1 MSEAEAQFK
10 FIAEAFETL
19 SDEEKRSQYD
29 RAGAAPSYGA
39 GGGGGGYDPRGYGG
53 GGYAPAQGFYAH
65 AVDPFEIFNAFFGGR
80 GDPFASF
87 MVRLRRCHAACAVRC
102 RCVPARSPPHARA
115 CTPAPLQD
123 DDFFA
128 PAPRFRSAD
137 PFFGGGGVGDPFF
150 AGGAHLPSLHAQLLQ
165 QHAAMQAAAA
175 GQRQRA
181 ASSQNGGYGGYGG
194 GGGGGCGGGGF
205 TSVSTSSTTT
215 VVNGVRTTRTTTTRR
230 HAAGRVETHTDERTE
245 QVQPAARAAAAA
257 RLPDAYGAGGWGAP
271 AAQARGGWGSSAVE
285 AAAPAQRQRPP
296 EPRGSIAN
304 FFRRAS

>member
-1 MSEAEAQFK
+1 VAEAEAQFK

-19 SDEEKRSQYD
+19 SDEQKRAAYD
-29 RAGAAPSYGA
+29 SAGAAPSY

-53 GGYAPAQGFYAH
+53 GYGQPQGFYAH

-80 GDPFASF
+80 GDPFATF
-87 MVRLRRCHAACAVRC
+87 MVRAARCDARSPRAAAAGAPATRLT
-102 RCVPARSPPHARA
+102 PARSRVHP
-115 CTPAPLQD
+115 QD

-128 PAPRFRSAD
+128 PAPRFRSVD
-137 PFFGGGGVGDPFF
+137 PFFGGGGIGDPFF
-150 AGGAHLPSLHAQLLQ
+150 GGGAHLPSLHAQLLQ
-165 QHAAMQAAAA
+165 QQAALQAAAA

-181 ASSQNGGYGGYGG
+181 AASQGGGYGG
-194 GGGGGCGGGGF
+194 GGGGF

-230 HAAGRVETHTDERTE
+230 HADGRVETHTDERSE
-245 QVQPAARAAAAA
+245 QVQPPARAAAA
-257 RLPDAYGAGGWGAP
+257 RLPDGYGGGGWGAP
-271 AAQARGGWGSSAVE
+271 AAAPVARGSWGARAVE
-285 AAAPAQRQRPP
+285 AAAPAPARQRPP